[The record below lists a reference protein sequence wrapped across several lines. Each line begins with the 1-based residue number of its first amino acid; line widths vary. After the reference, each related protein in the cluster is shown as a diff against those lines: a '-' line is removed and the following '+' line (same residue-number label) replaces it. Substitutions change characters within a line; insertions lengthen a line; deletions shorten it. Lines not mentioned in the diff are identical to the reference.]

1 MRSCNSTR
9 GSVGRS
15 VRHTRV
21 EFLNK
26 AVYTTAPV
34 AGSWAGAVMIWA
46 GAYSNNKLSN
56 PLNAQKCKKSK
67 VWRTDRPTDRP
78 TDTVTYRS
86 RARDKKCIGEK
97 VAKEGCSGFLKER
110 CDSMPIKSSILRKW
124 TDLEEIEVGAKS
136 SDVFVDLQED
146 GVVFEVGRPLARRVR
161 IQWMIN
167 HRHVHLFHIGWR
179 SLEKRNT
186 EVGITHNVFSLM

>member
-67 VWRTDRPTDRP
+67 VWRTNRRTDGP

-86 RARDKKCIGEK
+86 RARDKKWADRQNAFVLTFFF
-97 VAKEGCSGFLKER
+97 VAK
-110 CDSMPIKSSILRKW
+110 SISRGSL
-124 TDLEEIEVGAKS
+124 L
-136 SDVFVDLQED
+136 
-146 GVVFEVGRPLARRVR
+146 
-161 IQWMIN
+161 N
-167 HRHVHLFHIGWR
+167 
-179 SLEKRNT
+179 SLESRSSSLDLICILSHRPSQREFWRKLSMNNKFLIKPLMRNSNLC
-186 EVGITHNVFSLM
+186 ILKNV